1 MVVTT
6 CSIVFKG
13 LIKTL
18 WRTIPNFCS
27 FWPQLDC
34 RIPFWHLWLELS
46 TLQDASHLP
55 RATTQVTQRTAVG
68 VPLATLA
75 SWPCWVAASTPAS
88 SFWELPDFCQKMSRE
103 IWKQQHSNSIHTSLK
118 FLGIACFFVNFSS
131 KKQLGVIQ
139 NLCWQYFTLLYHLS
153 TQSTYMRFLN
163 LNMNWHF
170 ITMYLLTRCLMLL
183 TNQAD
188 PGCFCFRISWILM
201 ERRWFY
207 FFRPLH
213 FLQGL
218 RSLKHWLL
226 QKLSMKIFDQKFRF
240 LIKK

>member
-68 VPLATLA
+68 VLLATLA

-88 SFWELPDFCQKMSRE
+88 SFWELPEFLSKYGRE
-103 IWKQQHSNSIHTSLK
+103 FENNNVQTAFTPALSFWALPE
-118 FLGIACFFVNFSS
+118 FFDNFSS
-131 KKQLGVIQ
+131 KSKLG
-139 NLCWQYFTLLYHLS
+139 
-153 TQSTYMRFLN
+153 
-163 LNMNWHF
+163 F
-170 ITMYLLTRCLMLL
+170 I
-183 TNQAD
+183 
-188 PGCFCFRISWILM
+188 
-201 ERRWFY
+201 
-207 FFRPLH
+207 
-213 FLQGL
+213 
-218 RSLKHWLL
+218 
-226 QKLSMKIFDQKFRF
+226 QKLRCQNFYPVTSPSKSPYIENFHPKRALTLCFYLPTSSCQRSFRMTP
-240 LIKK
+240 